1 MCAAESGA
9 FERLDFASERFVVL
23 SELNNGTTIL
33 LVEQMAHQS
42 LGLCSRAYVLAG
54 GHIQIEGSRAE
65 MLADER
71 VIEAYLGRK
80 SAAVPP
86 I

>member
-1 MCAAESGA
+1 VGVHGG

-23 SELNNGTTIL
+23 LKLNNGTTIL
-33 LVEQMAHQS
+33 LVEQMAHQA
-42 LGLCSRAYVLAG
+42 LGLCDRAYVLAG